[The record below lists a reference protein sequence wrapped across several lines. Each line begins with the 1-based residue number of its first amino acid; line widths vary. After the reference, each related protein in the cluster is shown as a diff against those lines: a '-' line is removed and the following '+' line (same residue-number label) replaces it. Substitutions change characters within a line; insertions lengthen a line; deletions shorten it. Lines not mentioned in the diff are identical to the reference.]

1 MSSLDSS
8 NPNIILTGVLLAASI
23 TAVIAFTAD
32 RLVVFDI
39 VGPTRWPYRTPRLPM
54 EAGGS
59 HHHGSYFGLDWVR
72 VTQSFCL
79 DHHFPGPTGTTEIPA
94 AVPLVQL
101 GHAGR
106 KWQLRSAAR
115 LADSS
120 FL

>member
-39 VGPTRWPYRTPRLPM
+39 VGPTVP
-54 EAGGS
+54 
-59 HHHGSYFGLDWVR
+59 
-72 VTQSFCL
+72 
-79 DHHFPGPTGTTEIPA
+79 PTGTTEIPA

-101 GHAGR
+101 GNAGR
-106 KWQLRSAAR
+106 KRQLCNSAYPP
-115 LADSS
+115 DPS